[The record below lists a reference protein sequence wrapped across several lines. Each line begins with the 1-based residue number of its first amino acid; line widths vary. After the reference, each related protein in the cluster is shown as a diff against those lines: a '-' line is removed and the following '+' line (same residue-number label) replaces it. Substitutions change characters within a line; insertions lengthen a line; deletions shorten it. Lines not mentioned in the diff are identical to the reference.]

1 MSELKTENT
10 PIPGRQTIVTYLAE
24 DWFHARAETSDEFGS
39 PGITT
44 RSWLAGLAMQGI
56 ISNGKFMDNL
66 MTVSRLA
73 DKDSAHSLH
82 NLVAK
87 EAFAFADA
95 VGDRIDVPGMVET
108 SE

>member
-1 MSELKTENT
+1 MSDDRND
-10 PIPGRQTIVTYLAE
+10 A
-24 DWFHARAETSDEFGS
+24 WFSPRIETDNYYGA

-44 RSWLAGLAMQGI
+44 RGWLAGLAMQGI

-66 MTVSRLA
+66 ITVSRLS
-73 DKDSAHSLH
+73 DKDSEHSLH

-95 VGDRIDVPGMVET
+95 IGDRMVRET

>member
-1 MSELKTENT
+1 MSELKTGKET
-10 PIPGRQTIVTYLAE
+10 CSEQRDIEMDLAE

-66 MTVSRLA
+66 MTLSRLS
-73 DKDSAHSLH
+73 DKDSEHSLH
-82 NLVAK
+82 NLVAR

-95 VGDRIDVPGMVET
+95 LGDRGER
-108 SE
+108 